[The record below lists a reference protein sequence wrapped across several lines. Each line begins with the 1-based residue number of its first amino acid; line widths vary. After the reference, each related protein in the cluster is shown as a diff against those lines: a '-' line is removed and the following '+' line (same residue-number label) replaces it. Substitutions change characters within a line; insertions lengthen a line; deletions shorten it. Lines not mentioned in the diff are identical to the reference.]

1 MMAKRW
7 KGSSGQRKAIPIFL
21 LAFLVA
27 ALGSAGLVILFLYL
41 SNGTVRISRPVYEEI
56 YSSANDLHDQIREI
70 DYAVYESLYLSGTLD
85 RDISF
90 SNVQPRHQDG
100 HVWDFIEV
108 TVKCPD
114 LQSAIDIHKTIT
126 DVLTTLGPEIRLG
139 NEKTPDQGL
148 ICHVF
153 AGDFYTHKIVLGFDG
168 HRASVEDVK
177 PKVAIIIDDL
187 GHDLGMGFSFIH
199 LDLPLSVSV
208 LPHAPFTERIV
219 QEANK
224 NGCQVILHLPMEPKN
239 YPSVD
244 PGPGAVFLSMTE
256 YEIRQILDQD
266 LMEISGVRGVN
277 NHMGSSFTE
286 DHHKMLIILKELKKR
301 GLFYVDSRTTS
312 GTVGVKLARKIGL
325 PVANRNVFLDHDLN
339 PKAIEIQMERLLSIA
354 RHSGSAIGIGHPHKE
369 TLEVLQQYC
378 PKLKRDFDIVL
389 VSDLVS

>member
-27 ALGSAGLVILFLYL
+27 ALVSAGLVILFLYL
-41 SNGTVRISRPVYEEI
+41 SNGTVKISRPVYEEI

-114 LQSAIDIHKTIT
+114 LQSAIDIHKTII

-139 NEKTPDQGL
+139 NEKTPDQGV

-168 HRASVEDVK
+168 HRAPVEDVK

-369 TLEVLQQYC
+369 TLEVLRQYC

>member
-114 LQSAIDIHKTIT
+114 LQSAIDIHKTII

-139 NEKTPDQGL
+139 NEKTPDQGV